1 MSKVTTISAAFPTDN
16 AALAASRAVATKANA
31 AFLTVDAAFANEG
44 KVLGKAAAAI
54 QAARDVTNKVIQLAN
69 DELTIACATSGLTKA
84 KYWGKPSGEVRTMVK
99 AMMAEGVAAGAYQDD
114 MAETMV
120 HCYGVAFIAGVP
132 FTRDLKRTHKADGTL
147 RAEKAETADDAG
159 TTGAVTTTTP
169 EAAEKTARKLLAQL
183 RMLGTNGDTRSDTV
197 AALILDAMLEFNPE
211 FSEAD
216 KA

>member
-1 MSKVTTISAAFPTDN
+1 MSKVTTIAAAFT
-16 AALAASRAVATKANA
+16 
-31 AFLTVDAAFANEG
+31 NEG
-44 KVLGKAAAAI
+44 KVIGKAAAAV
-54 QAARDVTNKVIQLAN
+54 QAAREATNKAIQMGV
-69 DELTIACATSGLTKA
+69 DELTIAWATSNVPKA

-147 RAEKAETADDAG
+147 RAEKAEAADTAG
-159 TTGAVTTTTP
+159 TSGAVERTTP

-211 FSEAD
+211 FSETE